1 MLNVLVVPKRCKGDI
16 LAFSVIF
23 PKLRSLQLTS
33 NTVFTWY
40 QVLLM
45 LNVHFSHL
53 EILQKCRFGC
63 GRLLGDS

>member
-1 MLNVLVVPKRCKGDI
+1 MLNVLVVPKRCKGDT

-23 PKLRSLQLTS
+23 PKLPSLQLTS

-45 LNVHFSHL
+45 LECAFQSP
-53 EILQKCRFGC
+53 
-63 GRLLGDS
+63 GDLAKMQIRMW

>member
-23 PKLRSLQLTS
+23 PKLGSLQLTS

-45 LNVHFSHL
+45 LERAFQSPGHL
-53 EILQKCRFGC
+53 AKMQIRMW
-63 GRLLGDS
+63 